1 MKLYFFGTCAG
12 TEPMP
17 GRKHT
22 SFAIE
27 KDGEI
32 YWFDAGEGCSYTAH
46 LMGVDLMSVHNIF
59 ISHTHMDH
67 VGGLANLLWNI
78 RKINQ
83 RTGKMSGKKINVFI
97 PNKKTFDGIMQL
109 LKQTEGDFKIDFTIC
124 RKGIQDGEIYNQDG
138 FNVTALHNN
147 HLKREEDGS
156 WLSFSFLIE
165 AEEKKIVYSG
175 DVGSI
180 SDIDSLIQNCDL
192 LLMETGHHTVE
203 DVCNY
208 IMDTNKEVGVLGFIH
223 NGRAILANPERE
235 LKKAKDILGDRVF
248 ITEDG
253 MTMKI

>member
-1 MKLYFFGTCAG
+1 M
-12 TEPMP
+12 
-17 GRKHT
+17 
-22 SFAIE
+22 
-27 KDGEI
+27 
-32 YWFDAGEGCSYTAH
+32 
-46 LMGVDLMSVHNIF
+46 
-59 ISHTHMDH
+59 
-67 VGGLANLLWNI
+67 
-78 RKINQ
+78 
-83 RTGKMSGKKINVFI
+83 
-97 PNKKTFDGIMQL
+97 
-109 LKQTEGDFKIDFTIC
+109 
-124 RKGIQDGEIYNQDG
+124 
-138 FNVTALHNN
+138 
-147 HLKREEDGS
+147 
-156 WLSFSFLIE
+156 
-165 AEEKKIVYSG
+165 YSG